1 MILKKG
7 ETKMA
12 KIPVLM
18 ANDRQAAK
26 DAYAFLQKQLE
37 KVDSKILEPLSS
49 TLWPRDMPVK
59 TGGGFVE
66 SVSTVN
72 VTYATTGNGDAGLI
86 FNEANDI
93 PTMQAEYGKDITP
106 VFNWANS
113 MVISYIDKKKF
124 EGVALNLEEALNK
137 GIHKAYDRF
146 CDDNVFLGF
155 AKVGTTGLINNPNI
169 TRVAAA
175 PHTENGSDT
184 TWAEKDADDILADIN
199 DALVAVWAAND
210 MADDGLPNHIL
221 IPPQQFGSIVTRKV
235 GVTGD
240 KSILTYILE
249 NNIATQQG
257 KQLVI
262 SPNKYCKQ
270 AGTDSADRMVVYI
283 NEEGRIRFHQTAP
296 LHRAN
301 TQNVDLAF
309 KTHYVAQ
316 VSAVEFLYPTTVY
329 YVDGI

>member
-1 MILKKG
+1 
-7 ETKMA
+7 MA
-12 KIPVLM
+12 KIPSM
-18 ANDRQAAK
+18 MRANDRKFAS

-72 VTYATTGNGDAGLI
+72 VTYATTGKGDAGLL

-113 MVISYIDKKKF
+113 MRISYIDKKKF
-124 EGVALNLEEALNK
+124 ENIALNLEDALNK
-137 GIHKAYDRF
+137 GIHKAFDKF

-155 AKVGTTGLINNPNI
+155 TKVNTTGLINNPNI

-175 PHTENGSDT
+175 PHTSGGTDT
-184 TWAEKDADDILADIN
+184 KWEEKDADDILADIN
-199 DALVAVWAAND
+199 DALVAVWSSND
-210 MADDGLPNHIL
+210 MAEDGLPNHIL
-221 IPPQQFGSIVTRKV
+221 IPAEQYGSIVTRKV

-240 KSILTYILE
+240 KSILTYIKE

-257 KQLVI
+257 KDLVI
-262 SPNKYCKQ
+262 SPNKYCKA
-270 AGTDSADRMVVYI
+270 AGQSGADRMVVYI
-283 NEEGRIRFHQTAP
+283 NEEGRVRFHQTAP

-301 TQNVDLAF
+301 TQNIDLAF

-316 VSAVEFLYPTTVY
+316 VSAVEFLYPTTVR

>member
-1 MILKKG
+1 
-7 ETKMA
+7 MA

-18 ANDRQAAK
+18 ANDRKSAR
-26 DAYAFLQKQLE
+26 DAYAFLKKQLE

-113 MVISYIDKKKF
+113 MRISYIDKKKF
-124 EGVALNLEEALNK
+124 ENVALNLEEALNK

-146 CDDNVFLGF
+146 CDDNVFTGF
-155 AKVGTTGLINNPNI
+155 TKVGTTGLLNNASV
-169 TRVAAA
+169 TRTDAA
-175 PHTENGSDT
+175 PHTALGSDT
-184 TWAEKDADDILADIN
+184 TWDEKDADDILADIN
-199 DALVAVWAAND
+199 GALVAVWEAND

-221 IPPQQFGSIVTRKV
+221 IPPEQFGSIVTRKV

-240 KSILTYILE
+240 KSILTYIKE
-249 NNIATQQG
+249 NNIANQQG
-257 KQLVI
+257 KELVI
-262 SPNKYCKQ
+262 SPNKYCK
-270 AGTDSADRMVVYI
+270 GIGSGSTDRMVVYI
-283 NEEGRIRFHQTAP
+283 NQEDRVRFHQTSP
-296 LHRAN
+296 LHRVQ
-301 TQNVDLAF
+301 TQNIDMAF
-309 KTHYVAQ
+309 KTYYVSQ
-316 VSAVEFLYPTTVY
+316 VSAVEFLYPTTVL